1 VPDFQNYLS
10 ELQSKL
16 IKILIAF
23 AAGVAFGIIR
33 NQWII
38 TTLISIFNLKNINI
52 VLVSPYQFINLAVS
66 ISILSGII
74 FAAPFLVYELLSF
87 VRPALRDHEYKLIIR
102 LLPLSLI
109 LFVSGFVFGAR
120 ILQFVIDIYVKTSR
134 SFNIGNLWDVEA
146 FLTQIVT
153 MGTSMGIVFQLPI
166 VLTILLRLGI
176 IQRSMLTSK
185 RRYVYAALIIFDVL
199 LPPTDILSLSLIFI
213 PLAMLFEGTLLF
225 NQERHLLPIANL
237 RKSIKINQ
245 GGTTL

>member
-1 VPDFQNYLS
+1 MPDFQHYLY

-16 IKILIAF
+16 IKVLIAF
-23 AAGVAFGIIR
+23 GVGVIFGIVR

-38 TTLISIFNLKNINI
+38 TSLISIFNLKNINI

-74 FAAPFLVYELLSF
+74 FAAPFLVYEFLSF
-87 VRPALRDHEYKLIIR
+87 IRPALQEHEYRLIIK
-102 LLPLSLI
+102 LLPLSVL
-109 LFVSGFVFGAR
+109 LFVGGFIFGAR
-120 ILQFVIDIYVKTSR
+120 ILQFVIDIYVKTSQ

-153 MGTSMGIVFQLPI
+153 MGTSMGIVFELPI

-176 IQRSMLTSK
+176 IQRNSLTSK
-185 RRYVYAALIIFDVL
+185 RRYVYAALVIFDVL
-199 LPPTDILSLSLIFI
+199 LPPTDILSLSLIFL

-225 NQERHLLPIANL
+225 NQEKDLQPIANL
-237 RKSIKINQ
+237 RNSFKINQ
-245 GGTTL
+245 GGKL